1 MDSSLRWLLLGI
13 GLLIMAAIYLVGWLR
28 RVKEKRE
35 HDDAAL
41 PAADESA
48 QVHIK
53 ASDGRREPVLG
64 DTPSVLD
71 AEPEAPLKSR
81 SKSKTSLLR
90 QRLRG
95 HADEAAAAP
104 LAKTATEAAPLATD
118 PDAPAVKI
126 QIRARAK
133 VRPKTPSPEP
143 ITPTPGRK
151 PLTPSPPPR
160 EVAKSPA
167 VGITRQEPEKILA
180 LHVSAHLTAHFHGA
194 DIVRVLR
201 QQGLEYG
208 EMNIFHRMVEH
219 HQQRMTLFSV
229 ASMVKPGALN
239 PYEMAT
245 FTTPGLALIL
255 RLPGP
260 WDGVMA
266 FDAMLVCAEEL
277 ADELGGLL
285 LDQHREVASRQV
297 LDYTREDIR
306 SWELRLQNSGY
317 A

>member
-28 RVKEKRE
+28 RAKEKR
-35 HDDAAL
+35 HHADLTTAS
-41 PAADESA
+41 AADETA
-48 QVHIK
+48 HVHIK

-64 DTPSVLD
+64 DAPLEL
-71 AEPEAPLKSR
+71 EPEAVAPVTAKPKPSILGRRRR
-81 SKSKTSLLR
+81 SD
-90 QRLRG
+90 
-95 HADEAAAAP
+95 ADESAAAP
-104 LAKTATEAAPLATD
+104 MTKAAANPAPAATD
-118 PDAPAVKI
+118 RDAPALKI
-126 QIRARAK
+126 QIKAPAK
-133 VRPKTPSPEP
+133 VKSKAASPEP
-143 ITPTPGRK
+143 VAPTPGRK
-151 PLTPSPPPR
+151 PLAPSPPPR
-160 EVAKSPA
+160 EIGKTPT

-180 LHVSAHLTAHFHGA
+180 LHVSAHLTEQFHGA

-201 QQGLEYG
+201 QAGLEYG

-297 LDYTREDIR
+297 LDYTREEIR
-306 SWELRLQNSGY
+306 SWELRLQSSGY

>member
-64 DTPSVLD
+64 DAPLER
-71 AEPEAPLKSR
+71 EPEPVAPVTA
-81 SKSKTSLLR
+81 KSKPSILGR
-90 QRLRG
+90 RRRSD
-95 HADEAAAAP
+95 ADESAAAP
-104 LAKTATEAAPLATD
+104 IVRAAANPAPAATD
-118 PDAPAVKI
+118 PDAPAIKI
-126 QIRARAK
+126 QIKARAK
-133 VRPKTPSPEP
+133 VKPKAATPDPVA
-143 ITPTPGRK
+143 PTPGRK
-151 PLTPSPPPR
+151 PLAPSPPPR
-160 EVAKSPA
+160 EIGKAPT

-297 LDYTREDIR
+297 LDYTREEIR
-306 SWELRLQNSGY
+306 SWELRLQSSGY